1 MAGSP
6 YPGSVHKFPQ
16 LFHFNAAELHSWRDS
31 VGYPAQMEQYP
42 GGLKHYGYVC
52 NIDWNM
58 WLTVRGGA
66 YSSPHYCLF
75 LLLWTLMAVLCW
87 CVCVCV
93 WKKQLDVQNANR
105 RLMWLILEIKLLL
118 IGCRWDLQW
127 LSHAR
132 IHDSN
137 NRPPPWR
144 GGSGGRRLK
153 PLHWLWRS

>member
-93 WKKQLDVQNANR
+93 EKAARRAECQPSAHVVNIRNQTAANR
-105 RLMWLILEIKLLL
+105 LQVRPAMAFTCTDTWQQQQAAALE
-118 IGCRWDLQW
+118 
-127 LSHAR
+127 
-132 IHDSN
+132 
-137 NRPPPWR
+137 
-144 GGSGGRRLK
+144 GR
-153 PLHWLWRS
+153 